1 MMKRKIDMYQNNKET
16 SGNNKRK
23 PFVKPEI
30 VEIEGPLIKA
40 CPMILRTTV
49 SKSSKKGSTK
59 IR

>member
-1 MMKRKIDMYQNNKET
+1 MYKNNKENL
-16 SGNNKRK
+16 GNDKRK

-40 CPMILRTTV
+40 CPMILRTTAN
-49 SKSSKKGSTK
+49 KSSKKNDSAK